1 MSIFCNMDWNLKS
14 HRNILFVDHDITD
27 IEHGGQ
33 IAAQIDHA
41 AAPPGKG
48 NQRKIFLFLQ
58 FIKYPADSHFRD
70 TPAQGK
76 VAAAGQ
82 RIAGAVAEI
91 DHRAKFGALDLAV
104 VVNGMY
110 PEIQYNIHLGA
121 FSHADQFMDC
131 SNREKEKAHI
141 LLTWV
146 VVVECGIML
155 FPSGNAEFNEMA
167 SAEAGIGNV
176 ILVLEKIQDG
186 QCLVLEPCAEPSR
199 KL

>member
-1 MSIFCNMDWNLKS
+1 MDWNLKS
-14 HRNILFVDHDITD
+14 HGNLLFVDHDITD

-33 IAAQIDHA
+33 VAAQIDHA
-41 AAPPGKG
+41 AVSSGKG

-58 FIKYPADSHFRD
+58 FIKYPADSCFRD
-70 TPAQGK
+70 APAQGE

-91 DHRAKFGALDLAV
+91 DHRAEFGALNLAI

-110 PEIQYNIHLGA
+110 PEVQYNIHFGTLT
-121 FSHADQFMDC
+121 HADQFMDR

-141 LLTWV
+141 FLTWV

-155 FPSGNAEFNEMA
+155 FPSGNAEFDEMA

-176 ILVLEKIQDG
+176 ILVLEKIQNG
-186 QCLVLEPCAEPSR
+186 QCLVLEPCAEPSG